1 MGEVLVVDG
10 APDASG
16 VLLYLHGRCGDP
28 EAFRAFAPA
37 IPRSLTLISVRG
49 DVRCKGSAR
58 TRWSLHAPTIDL
70 RLRRVVEEVS
80 ARRVASGSTP
90 LAPSGWIV
98 FGYSEGALRAEA
110 LIARAPDR
118 YVAGVLGGG
127 PRAPRTGALDRA
139 ASVLL
144 LAGDRDARGH
154 LQKAAEELARRGIRA
169 RFALLPDAGHG
180 EYGPEAERVVGE
192 GLRWLLGA
200 PPFNQAGTTFQN

>member
-1 MGEVLVVDG
+1 MSVVDG
-10 APDASG
+10 ARDASG

-37 IPRSLTLISVRG
+37 IPRSLTLIAVRG

-70 RLRRVVEEVS
+70 RLRRVVEAVS
-80 ARRVASGSTP
+80 AVREGAGAAP
-90 LAPSGWIV
+90 LARSGWIV

-110 LIARAPDR
+110 LIARHPDR

-127 PRAPRTGALDRA
+127 PRAPRTGSLDRA
-139 ASVLL
+139 GGILL

-154 LQKAAEELARRGIRA
+154 LQQAAEDLTRRGVRA
-169 RFALLPDAGHG
+169 RFTLLPDAAHG
-180 EYGPEAERVVGE
+180 EYGPEAERVVGD
-192 GLRWLLGA
+192 GLRWLLGG
-200 PPFNQAGTTFQN
+200 PPFNQAGTPLQN